1 MDPLS
6 VGFRKMLV
14 LVNERVWI
22 IPFND
27 IIIVLFLK
35 LKSTHVLGLPAAT
48 EGRLFRNILH
58 VDHVHHLGLMLPDLV
73 VAATAAL
80 GRAIS
85 PSRRT
90 KGQITGV
97 TDTGHHNGGWDQGQ
111 PILDCK

>member
-14 LVNERVWI
+14 LANERVWI

-27 IIIVLFLK
+27 MVISFSK
-35 LKSTHVLGLPAAT
+35 HKSTHVLGLPAAT

-73 VAATAAL
+73 VAATAVL
-80 GRAIS
+80 GRAIG
-85 PSRRT
+85 PCRRT

-97 TDTGHHNGGWDQGQ
+97 TDSGHHNGGWDQGQ